1 MRLGAVEGHVGQ
13 VTGREL
19 TTGKQIADTGE
30 LFVTTQLVL
39 DWRRVGS
46 VCVYVGVCKTRA
58 QGKESVVG
66 AAGDVNAAMGTSLRR
81 AHRSRDNRAEAVG
94 GKDLT
99 PIVRTRVLCFPP
111 E

>member
-1 MRLGAVEGHVGQ
+1 
-13 VTGREL
+13 
-19 TTGKQIADTGE
+19 
-30 LFVTTQLVL
+30 
-39 DWRRVGS
+39 
-46 VCVYVGVCKTRA
+46 VCKTRA

-99 PIVRTRVLCFPP
+99 PIVRRSITIVEIAKVAQDGEPMKGEQQITHLFTKR
-111 E
+111 